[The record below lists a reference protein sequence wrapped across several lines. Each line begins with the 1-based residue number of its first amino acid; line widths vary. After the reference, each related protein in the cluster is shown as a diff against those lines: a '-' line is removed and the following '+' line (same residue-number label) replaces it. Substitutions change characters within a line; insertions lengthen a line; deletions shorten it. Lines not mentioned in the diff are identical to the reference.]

1 MLNCS
6 EATSRIL
13 RGRQMLSD
21 REAYLLGEHVLLA
34 GSNPLNVAPG
44 TCNHPAY
51 VYDRVLFVETKFRKE
66 LSYEAFYCQS
76 YHHCYARSRLGLT
89 SSLASICCKSR
100 YARPARSDMP
110 LFDCSQ

>member
-13 RGRQMLSD
+13 RSRQMLSD

-34 GSNPLNVAPG
+34 GSNPLNDAPG

-51 VYDRVLFVETKFRKE
+51 IYDRVLFVETKFRKE

-89 SSLASICCKSR
+89 SSIATISSQ
-100 YARPARSDMP
+100 SSSTMP
-110 LFDCSQ
+110 